1 MSDNAR
7 YINDIA
13 NAYLNKAKAKRT
25 YEGAPRPIQISMP
38 GYVNNLF
45 KEAYNK
51 STYGLVDQIINK
63 KERYDL
69 SNFEQGTL
77 FDVGSTALALILDL
91 PTFFVGGTATK
102 IGVGGIAKAV
112 GKNKVKN
119 ATTQVTKVL
128 AANGARPEYLNRVN
142 KELTETFITKGDRL
156 INEAG
161 GLGIVSG
168 THDMLHQ
175 KIEKDDVDFAQAIN
189 ASLVGAASIG
199 FGKFG
204 KVAATNIVGN
214 KAPSMLRTTLG
225 TAGEAVGFT
234 QPYTFQEG
242 RLLPSPQDLAFT
254 AGILGGVKVL
264 GGGLSGVGKSIS
276 GNIEASKRKFGN
288 RALTTKEEKLRD
300 DIMKQEELIYLN
312 KPELFFGNEGAV
324 QVVGKGKNTF
334 EFRALDSN
342 VTQKMNINKFVKE
355 YATEKGKDAPVA
367 QLERLINE
375 GVKEFP
381 KLKIKSDLPS
391 MSPKQKYEQ
400 VRLIEGHRY
409 KKELERNIK
418 AMDIDKKVDK
428 NIFNRFHTFRTET
441 LPTFFNMRYS
451 PFASPEST
459 VRRRGA
465 LPEAREAMKL
475 IDDYAN
481 EKDAALSEVFKRHN
495 INWSEL
501 KKLSK
506 KDRVNLTEQLE
517 LLPDNQLDDIAKKLR
532 AAMTDMYE
540 QVAKIDP
547 DIAPF
552 ISKYAMRDLRL
563 DVKDK
568 LTELR
573 MNLLKEMPGLD
584 NAVKMG
590 REFTK
595 DEATF
600 LKQKIEKEIKNNS
613 NKGVREYLSFVKQ
626 SSGDDFYKAYLNIRN
641 DLNSVHKKT
650 FHNLKKG
657 RETYISWD
665 KNLKKYSSDIFE
677 TDGVANFTNYSGTWA
692 DQISRGKFLGVN
704 NKRIEKRIRDLEL
717 KGDQLSANVL
727 TDVLMRATGAI
738 ETMPYFNYSPGVK
751 NAFRAASNWQ
761 ITTKIAGG
769 TATLANVF
777 QPMISSL
784 LGGNYAIGT
793 KSYIR
798 TFVDKNRKK
807 ALDDMGIDIQNNI
820 KHLEVLSGFRAGDT
834 LSEKIAMKATQ
845 ISLFNFA
852 NRMNTY
858 TAASIGVDM
867 MQYLNNIAM
876 GKSGLFTGTGIPK
889 SIRDKIRKETTAGKA
904 REAWAKD
911 KLQNDYGIIFN
922 GKDLTTEQI
931 TRGALRYS
939 RDTQLLRNHT
949 KELLWM
955 THPKF
960 RPFVVLKSFPLKQAK
975 FIKDQLRNEISYG
988 NVMPVMRLAVAA
1000 NVGGTALLSAYD
1012 YIEKKLSGRDDY
1024 DFRNSENVIDRIA
1037 AVGAMGIMGDFL
1049 AAESKMQNLRFT
1061 VTPVI
1066 MSDIEKIW
1074 TATSQL
1080 INETGDY
1087 GVSGALRRSTT
1098 RYSKILGSNMNNLAK
1113 RAESAEQRKGKLRY
1127 QRTRIN
1133 KEIIELVYE
1142 GRDKKARQVLD
1153 NWNIANPDYPIL
1165 EPSVADIYDLIR
1177 KKHEKR
1183 QGESVR

>member
-1 MSDNAR
+1 MSDNTR
-7 YINDIA
+7 YINQIS
-13 NAYLNKAKAKRT
+13 NAYLDKQRAQRR
-25 YEGAPRPIQISMP
+25 YEGAPRPIKISMP

-77 FDVGSTALALILDL
+77 FDVGSTALALVLDL
-91 PTFFVGGTATK
+91 PTFFVGGAAAK
-102 IGVGGIAKAV
+102 IGVGGITKTV
-112 GKNKVKN
+112 GKKKVQD
-119 ATTQVTKVL
+119 ATNQVTKIL
-128 AANGARPEYLNRVN
+128 AENGARPAYVNRVN
-142 KELTETFITKGDRL
+142 KQLTETFITKGDRL

-175 KIEKDDVDFAQAIN
+175 KIEKEDVDFAQAIN

-204 KVAATNIVGN
+204 KVAGTNIVGN

-225 TAGEAVGFT
+225 TAGEVVGFT
-234 QPYTFQEG
+234 QPYTFQQG

-264 GGGLSGVGKSIS
+264 GGGLSGIGKSIS

-288 RALTTKEEKLRD
+288 RALTTKEKQLRD
-300 DIMKQEELIYLN
+300 EILEAEAFNDLG
-312 KPELFFGNEGAV
+312 KPQIFFNQDGGV
-324 QVVGKGKNTF
+324 KVIRQTKRQV
-334 EFRALDSN
+334 EFTSLDGT
-342 VTQKMNINKFVKE
+342 VTQKLYKNKFYKE
-355 YATEKGKDAPVA
+355 YGLARGKDAPVT
-367 QLERLINE
+367 QLDKIIKDGR
-375 GVKEFP
+375 KEFP
-381 KLKIKSDLPS
+381 DLKIKDDLNKMNPE
-391 MSPKQKYEQ
+391 QKYQQ
-400 VRLIEGHRY
+400 VRLIEGARH
-409 KKELERNIK
+409 KSNLEQQIK
-418 AMDIDKKVDK
+418 AMDIEKKIDN

-459 VRRRGA
+459 VSRKGA
-465 LPEAREAMKL
+465 LPGAKEALKL
-475 IDDYAN
+475 LDDYQI
-481 EKDAALSEVFKRHN
+481 EKDAVLGEIYKKHNISLKELAKLSE
-495 INWSEL
+495 
-501 KKLSK
+501 
-506 KDRVNLTEQLE
+506 KDKVKLTEQLE
-517 LLPDNQLDDIAKKLR
+517 LLPDNQLDDIGKKLR
-532 AAMTDMYE
+532 GALTDMYE
-540 QVAKIDP
+540 QFAKIDP
-547 DIAPF
+547 NIAPF
-552 ISKYAMRDLRL
+552 IAKYAMRDLRF

-573 MNLLKEMPGLD
+573 ISLLKERPGLD
-584 NAVKMG
+584 DAVRMG

-595 DEATF
+595 DEAGF
-600 LKQKIEKEIKNNS
+600 LKQRIEKEIKNNS
-613 NKGVREYLSFVKQ
+613 NTGVREYLSFIKET
-626 SSGDDFYKAYLNIRN
+626 SGDDFYRAYLNIRN
-641 DLNSVHKKT
+641 DLNSVHTKP

-657 RETYISWD
+657 RDTYIYWD
-665 KNLKKYSSDIFE
+665 KKLGKYSKDIFE
-677 TDGVANFTNYSGTWA
+677 TDGVVNFINYANTWA
-692 DQISRGKFLGVN
+692 DQIARTKFLGVG
-704 NKRIEKRIRDLEL
+704 NKRIEDRIRNLEL

-727 TDVLMRATGAI
+727 TDVLIRATGAV

-751 NAFRAASNWQ
+751 NFYRNATQWQ

-784 LGGNYAIGT
+784 LGGNYAVGV
-793 KSYIR
+793 KSYIK
-798 TFVDKNRKK
+798 TFVDKNRQKTLK
-807 ALDDMGIDIQNNI
+807 DAGIAGNSNIQ
-820 KHLEVLSGFRAGDT
+820 HMEVLSGLRPGET
-834 LSEKIAMKATQ
+834 IMEKIAMKATQ
-845 ISLFNFA
+845 ISGFNFA

-889 SIRDKIRKETTAGKA
+889 SLRDKIRKETTAGKA

-922 GKDLTTEQI
+922 SKDLTTEQL
-931 TRGALRYS
+931 TRGAIRYS

-975 FIKDQLRNEISYG
+975 FIKDQLRNELAYG

-1000 NVGGTALLSAYD
+1000 NVGGTALLHSYD
-1012 YIEKKLSGRDDY
+1012 FIQKKLSGRDDY
-1024 DFRNSENVIDRIA
+1024 DFRNAENVIDRIA

-1066 MSDIEKIW
+1066 MSDIEKLW

-1080 INETGDY
+1080 INEAGDY
-1087 GVSGALRRSTT
+1087 GVAGASRRSLT
-1098 RYSKILGSNMNNLAK
+1098 RFSRILGSNMNNLAK
-1113 RAESAEQRKGKLRY
+1113 RAESAEQTKGKLKY
-1127 QRTRIN
+1127 QRTKIN
-1133 KEIIELVYE
+1133 KQIIELVYQ
-1142 GRDKKARQVLD
+1142 GRDKKARQVLT
-1153 NWNIANPDYPIL
+1153 NWNTANPDYPIL
-1165 EPSVADIYDLIR
+1165 EPSVADVYDLIR
-1177 KKHEKR
+1177 KKNQKR
-1183 QGESVR
+1183 SKELQ

>member
-1 MSDNAR
+1 MSDNTR
-7 YINDIA
+7 YINQIS
-13 NAYLNKAKAKRT
+13 NAYIDKNRAQRR
-25 YEGAPRPIQISMP
+25 YEDAPRPIKISMP

-51 STYGLVDQIINK
+51 STCGLVDQIINK
-63 KERYDL
+63 EERYDL

-91 PTFFVGGTATK
+91 PTFFVGGTAAK
-102 IGVGGIAKAV
+102 IGVGGIAKTV
-112 GKNKVKN
+112 GKKN
-119 ATTQVTKVL
+119 VQAATNQVTKIL
-128 AANGARPEYLNRVN
+128 AENGARPDYLNRVN
-142 KELTETFITKGDRL
+142 KQLTETFITKGDRL

-168 THDMLHQ
+168 THDMLRQ
-175 KIEKDDVDFAQAIN
+175 KIDKDDVDFAQAIN

-199 FGKFG
+199 LGKFG
-204 KVAATNIVGN
+204 KVAGTNIVGN
-214 KAPSMLRTTLG
+214 KAPSILKTTLG
-225 TAGEAVGFT
+225 TAGEVVGFT
-234 QPYTFQEG
+234 QPYTFQQG

-264 GGGLSGVGKSIS
+264 GGGLSGIGKSLTD
-276 GNIEASKRKFGN
+276 NIEASKRKFGN
-288 RALTTKEEKLRD
+288 RALTTKEKQLRD
-300 DIMKQEELIYLN
+300 EILEAEAFNDLG
-312 KPELFFGNEGAV
+312 KPQIFFNQDGAV
-324 QVVGKGKNTF
+324 KIIRQTKRLIEFTSLDGK
-334 EFRALDSN
+334 
-342 VTQKMNINKFVKE
+342 VTQKMYKNKFFKE
-355 YATEKGKDAPVA
+355 YGLARGKDAPVT
-367 QLERLINE
+367 QLDKIIKDGR
-375 GVKEFP
+375 KEFP
-381 KLKIKSDLPS
+381 DLKIADDLNKMTPE
-391 MSPKQKYEQ
+391 QKYQQ
-400 VRLIEGHRY
+400 VRLIEGARH
-409 KKELERNIK
+409 KSNLEQQIR
-418 AMDIDKKVDK
+418 AMDIEKKIDN

-459 VRRRGA
+459 ISRKGA
-465 LPEAREAMKL
+465 LPGAREALKL
-475 IDDYAN
+475 LDDYQI
-481 EKDAALSEVFKRHN
+481 EKDAVLGEIYKKHNISLKELAKLSE
-495 INWSEL
+495 
-501 KKLSK
+501 
-506 KDRVNLTEQLE
+506 KDKVKLTEQLE

-532 AAMTDMYE
+532 GALTDMYE
-540 QVAKIDP
+540 QFAKIDP
-547 DIAPF
+547 NIAPF
-552 ISKYAMRDLRL
+552 IAKYAMRDLRF

-573 MNLLKEMPGLD
+573 MSLLKERPGLD
-584 NAVKMG
+584 DAIRMG

-600 LKQKIEKEIKNNS
+600 LKQRIEKEIKNNS
-613 NKGVREYLSFVKQ
+613 NTGVREYLSFIKET
-626 SSGDDFYKAYLNIRN
+626 SGDDFYRAYLNIRN
-641 DLNSVHKKT
+641 DLNSVHTKT

-657 RETYISWD
+657 RDTYIYWD
-665 KNLKKYSSDIFE
+665 KKLGKYSKDIFE
-677 TDGVANFTNYSGTWA
+677 TDGVVNFINYANTWA
-692 DQISRGKFLGVN
+692 DQIARARFLGVG
-704 NKRIEKRIRDLEL
+704 NKRIEDRIRNLEL

-727 TDVLMRATGAI
+727 TDVLIRATGAI
-738 ETMPYFNYSPGVK
+738 ETMPYFNYSPAVK
-751 NAFRAASNWQ
+751 NFYRGATQWQ

-784 LGGNYAIGT
+784 LGGNYAVGVR
-793 KSYIR
+793 SYIK
-798 TFVDKNRKK
+798 TFVDKNRQKTLK
-807 ALDDMGIDIQNNI
+807 DAGIAGNSNIQ
-820 KHLEVLSGFRAGDT
+820 HMEVLSGLRPGET
-834 LSEKIAMKATQ
+834 LMEKIAMKATQ
-845 ISLFNFA
+845 ISGFNFA

-911 KLQNDYGIIFN
+911 KLQNDYGIVFN
-922 GKDLTTEQI
+922 GKNLTTEQL
-931 TRGALRYS
+931 TRGAIRYS

-975 FIKDQLRNEISYG
+975 FIKDQLRNELAYG

-1000 NVGGTALLSAYD
+1000 NVGGTALLHSYD
-1012 YIEKKLSGRDDY
+1012 FIQKKLSGRDDY
-1024 DFRNSENVIDRIA
+1024 DFRNAENVIDRIA

-1066 MSDIEKIW
+1066 MSDIEKLW

-1080 INETGDY
+1080 INEAGDY
-1087 GVSGALRRSTT
+1087 GVAGASRRSIT
-1098 RYSKILGSNMNNLAK
+1098 RYSRILGSNMNNLAK
-1113 RAESAEQRKGKLRY
+1113 RAESAEQTKGKLKY

-1153 NWNIANPDYPIL
+1153 NWNTANPDYPIL
-1165 EPSVADIYDLIR
+1165 EPSVADVYDLIR
-1177 KKHEKR
+1177 KKNQKR
-1183 QGESVR
+1183 SKELQ

>member
-1 MSDNAR
+1 MSDNTR
-7 YINDIA
+7 YINQIS
-13 NAYLNKAKAKRT
+13 NAYLDKQRAQRR
-25 YEGAPRPIQISMP
+25 YEGAPRPIKISMP

-77 FDVGSTALALILDL
+77 FDVGSTALALVLDL
-91 PTFFVGGTATK
+91 PTFFVGGAAAK
-102 IGVGGIAKAV
+102 IGVGGITKTV
-112 GKNKVKN
+112 GKKKVQD
-119 ATTQVTKVL
+119 ATNQVTKIL
-128 AANGARPEYLNRVN
+128 AENGARPAYVNRVN
-142 KELTETFITKGDRL
+142 KQLTETFITKGDRL

-175 KIEKDDVDFAQAIN
+175 KIEKEDVDFAQAIN

-204 KVAATNIVGN
+204 KVAGTNIVGN

-225 TAGEAVGFT
+225 TAGEVVGFT
-234 QPYTFQEG
+234 QPYTFQQG

-264 GGGLSGVGKSIS
+264 GGGLSGIGKSIS

-288 RALTTKEEKLRD
+288 RALTTKEKQLRD
-300 DIMKQEELIYLN
+300 EILEAEAFNDLG
-312 KPELFFGNEGAV
+312 KPQIFFNQDGGV
-324 QVVGKGKNTF
+324 KVIRQTKRQV
-334 EFRALDSN
+334 EFTSLDGT
-342 VTQKMNINKFVKE
+342 VTQKLYKNKFYKE
-355 YATEKGKDAPVA
+355 YGLARGKDAPVT
-367 QLERLINE
+367 QLDKIIKDGR
-375 GVKEFP
+375 KEFP
-381 KLKIKSDLPS
+381 DLKIKDDLNKMNPE
-391 MSPKQKYEQ
+391 QKYQQ
-400 VRLIEGHRY
+400 VRLIEGARH
-409 KKELERNIK
+409 KSNLEQQIK
-418 AMDIDKKVDK
+418 AMDIEKKIDN

-459 VRRRGA
+459 VSRKGA
-465 LPEAREAMKL
+465 LPGAKEALKL
-475 IDDYAN
+475 LDDYQI
-481 EKDAALSEVFKRHN
+481 EKDAVLGEIYKKHNISLKELAKLSE
-495 INWSEL
+495 
-501 KKLSK
+501 
-506 KDRVNLTEQLE
+506 KDKVKLTEQLE
-517 LLPDNQLDDIAKKLR
+517 LLPDNQLDDIGKKLR
-532 AAMTDMYE
+532 GALTDMYE
-540 QVAKIDP
+540 QFAKIDP
-547 DIAPF
+547 NIAPF
-552 ISKYAMRDLRL
+552 IAKYAMRDLRF

-573 MNLLKEMPGLD
+573 MSLLKERPGLD
-584 NAVKMG
+584 DAVRMG

-595 DEATF
+595 DEAGF
-600 LKQKIEKEIKNNS
+600 LKQRIEKEIKNNS
-613 NKGVREYLSFVKQ
+613 NTGVREYLSFIKET
-626 SSGDDFYKAYLNIRN
+626 SGDDFYRAYLNIRN
-641 DLNSVHKKT
+641 DLNSVHTKT

-657 RETYISWD
+657 RDTYIYWD
-665 KNLKKYSSDIFE
+665 KKLGKYSKDIFE
-677 TDGVANFTNYSGTWA
+677 TDGVVNFINYANTWA
-692 DQISRGKFLGVN
+692 DQIARTKFLGVG
-704 NKRIEKRIRDLEL
+704 NKRIEDRIRNLEL

-727 TDVLMRATGAI
+727 TDVLIRATGAI

-751 NAFRAASNWQ
+751 NFYRNATQWQ

-784 LGGNYAIGT
+784 LGGNYAVGV
-793 KSYIR
+793 KSYIK
-798 TFVDKNRKK
+798 TFVDKNRQKTLK
-807 ALDDMGIDIQNNI
+807 DAGIAGNSNIQ
-820 KHLEVLSGFRAGDT
+820 HMEVLSGLRPGET
-834 LSEKIAMKATQ
+834 IMEKIAMKATQ
-845 ISLFNFA
+845 ISGFNFA

-889 SIRDKIRKETTAGKA
+889 SLRDKIRKETTAGKA

-922 GKDLTTEQI
+922 SKDLTTEQL
-931 TRGALRYS
+931 TRGAIRYS

-975 FIKDQLRNEISYG
+975 FIKDQLRNELAYG

-1000 NVGGTALLSAYD
+1000 NVGGTALLHSYD
-1012 YIEKKLSGRDDY
+1012 FIQKKLSGRDDY
-1024 DFRNSENVIDRIA
+1024 DFRNAENVIDRIA

-1066 MSDIEKIW
+1066 MSDIEKLW

-1080 INETGDY
+1080 INESGDY
-1087 GVSGALRRSTT
+1087 GVAGASRRSIT
-1098 RYSKILGSNMNNLAK
+1098 RYSRILGSNMNNLAK
-1113 RAESAEQRKGKLRY
+1113 RAESAEQTKGKLKY
-1127 QRTRIN
+1127 QRTKIN
-1133 KEIIELVYE
+1133 KQIIELVYQ
-1142 GRDKKARQVLD
+1142 GRDKKARQVLT
-1153 NWNIANPDYPIL
+1153 NWNTANPDYPIL
-1165 EPSVADIYDLIR
+1165 EPSVADVYDLIR
-1177 KKHEKR
+1177 KKNQKR
-1183 QGESVR
+1183 SKELQ